1 MKMPNKELSKH
12 SIYCPKC
19 GRLFRWM
26 ITEEPKYDLV
36 ILHLRCIVCG
46 TSDVAS
52 LSRRE
57 FLENLLEVK
66 KYDGSNQE

>member
-1 MKMPNKELSKH
+1 MTDNKELTTH

-19 GRLFRWM
+19 GRLFQWM

-36 ILHLRCIVCG
+36 VLHLRCIDCG
-46 TSDVAS
+46 TSDSLA

-57 FLENLLEVK
+57 FEEKLLGGEK
-66 KYDGSNQE
+66 